1 MSHHPDPHRFSQE
14 RSVKGAIVRIR
25 DVEATR
31 GTTQRG
37 FVRVGETPV
46 GPIQFPIVIIQGTKP
61 GPTLCLTAGVHAA
74 EYPGIVAVT
83 QVTRNTKPEDLTGT
97 IIAVPVVNQPMFQAR
112 AGFLSPI
119 DGLNLNRTFPGN
131 PTGSI
136 SEVLAYVLLNEVV
149 ALADYHIDCH
159 GGDVTEALWPHAGY
173 SLIGD
178 PQLDEQGKALAR
190 LYTPRRGALDQGG
203 PPVSPPTGS

>member
-14 RSVKGAIVRIR
+14 RSVKGDIVRIR
-25 DVEATR
+25 DVEAKR

-74 EYPGIVAVT
+74 EYPGIAAVT
-83 QVTRNTKPEDLTGT
+83 QVTRSVRAEDLTGT

-136 SEVLAYVLLNEVV
+136 SEILAHVLLNEVV
-149 ALADYHIDCH
+149 VLADYHID
-159 GGDVTEALWPHAGY
+159 
-173 SLIGD
+173 
-178 PQLDEQGKALAR
+178 
-190 LYTPRRGALDQGG
+190 
-203 PPVSPPTGS
+203 